1 MTVSRPPARLA
12 PCAVHVEPQRHPC
25 APGGETWHN
34 DIDGSSLWGLGIADL
49 PDPGCDGG
57 ITRWEEKK
65 ALVMCNVQDDGDPGI
80 EQQPRYN
87 LTVSI
92 SLDSGRTW
100 PHRQII
106 YPAHMGRVGYS
117 DCRVAKDGTIVV
129 HFE

>member
-1 MTVSRPPARLA
+1 
-12 PCAVHVEPQRHPC
+12 
-25 APGGETWHN
+25 
-34 DIDGSSLWGLGIADL
+34 
-49 PDPGCDGG
+49 
-57 ITRWEEKK
+57 
-65 ALVMCNVQDDGDPGI
+65 MCNVQDDGDPGI

-129 HFE
+129 HFEYVTVHLAAVPMSRPCCC

>member
-1 MTVSRPPARLA
+1 MPLRVPRDPSRLDKPRKLTSQSVLA
-12 PCAVHVEPQRHPC
+12 
-25 APGGETWHN
+25 
-34 DIDGSSLWGLGIADL
+34 
-49 PDPGCDGG
+49 
-57 ITRWEEKK
+57 
-65 ALVMCNVQDDGDPGI
+65 GI

-92 SLDSGRTW
+92 SLDSGHTW